1 MHAQGRTPLATLVG
15 LPAVVGVLAALAATL
30 FTSLVHGAEQLFWTW
45 LPNALGLDGVPW
57 WWVLLLLLLGAL
69 GVGGASRLPGHGG
82 HHPLDGF
89 AFDIT
94 AHELPSTLL
103 AAASSLVFGVV
114 LGPEAPL
121 LAIGTS
127 VGFAVH
133 RRLGTDLSR
142 VLVMAAAAA
151 ALGVVL
157 GNPVVTMLLVLEA
170 MFLSAR
176 PRPEQPLYQVVPILA
191 ALGAGYV
198 VRIGIDSWPG
208 IHVPELSMGDI
219 GTYPV
224 LHVVDLFAGVVVAAV
239 AAGLVV
245 AAMRGGGAMRRL
257 AARGSFVALLAGG
270 LTIGVLAV
278 LVRAG
283 TGAEV
288 STVLFSGQESLST
301 VTAST
306 AAGTLLVVV
315 VAKSAAYSVS
325 LGTGFHGG
333 TIFPSVFIGATVGAA
348 AALLV
353 PGTALAPLAACGIAA
368 AVAAAAGMPVTALV
382 LALLLCVS
390 AGPAVTVPAILGSL
404 MGTLL
409 KGFFDARR
417 PAAVLEDS

>member
-1 MHAQGRTPLATLVG
+1 MHAHGKRPLATLVG
-15 LPAVVGVLAALAATL
+15 LPAVVGVVAAVLATA
-30 FTSLVHGAEQLFWTW
+30 FTSLVHGGEQLFWTW
-45 LPNALGLDGVPW
+45 LPETLGLDGVPW
-57 WWVLLLLLLGAL
+57 WWVLLLLLVGAA
-69 GVGGASRLPGHGG
+69 GVAAATRLPGHGG

-94 AHELPSTLL
+94 ARELPSTLL

-127 VGFAVH
+127 LGFAVH
-133 RRLGTDLSR
+133 RRLGTDASR

-170 MFLSAR
+170 MFLSSR
-176 PRPEQPLYQVVPILA
+176 PRPEQPLYQVVPILS

-198 VRIGIDSWPG
+198 VRIGIDDWPG
-208 IHVPELSMGDI
+208 THVPELTMGDI
-219 GTYPV
+219 GTYPA
-224 LHVVDLFAGVVVAAV
+224 LHVIDLVGGVVVALV
-239 AAGLVV
+239 AAGLII
-245 AAMRGGGAMRRL
+245 AAMRGGSGARRL
-257 AARGSFVALLAGG
+257 AARRPFVALIVGA
-270 LTIGVLAV
+270 LTIGGLAV
-278 LVRAG
+278 LTRAG
-283 TGAEV
+283 TGVDV
-288 STVLFSGQESLST
+288 STVLFSGQQSLST

-306 AAGTLLVVV
+306 AAGTLLVVAV
-315 VAKSAAYSVS
+315 VKSAAYSVS

-353 PGTALAPLAACGIAA
+353 PGTALAPQVACGIAA
-368 AVAAAAGMPVTALV
+368 GVAAAAGMPVTALV

-390 AGPAVTVPAILGSL
+390 AGPAVTVPAILGAL
-404 MGTLL
+404 VGTLL
-409 KGFFDARR
+409 KGLLNARR
-417 PAAVLEDS
+417 PATVES